1 MHRFVQPEPRNA
13 RLARQ
18 TRSGLLPRNR
28 LQGVP
33 SRPLL
38 PPSPVP
44 VRGHD
49 LRRLSIWPAASPA
62 RTGGDAPVP
71 IKPLTPEDRL
81 IDLQATRFRDDARLQ
96 QAFDNNPPLRAG
108 DTGPAVEK
116 LQQALLDLGFFLP
129 KSTKKTGTP
138 DGIFGQETQTVVKGF
153 QWRQGIV
160 QDGVVGRQ
168 TLGEL
173 DGLFTGQTATGT
185 GPSGPATPGTAL
197 TVTTI
202 DRTPKQFGRCGGFTW
217 GIDWETNARNGY
229 LVQEIIRTT
238 EMTECPGPAPPVEP
252 RLRYWEA
259 WRVQQDG
266 GIHGTSGP
274 DDDWRNQHSSPDPL
288 DGNPGTRGRW
298 RITGTVYF
306 VNQLDPAAGF
316 QVNKVPE
323 AGSLWAT
330 QTQPGNLTTPLLVR
344 TEADAWNCCA
354 ATPGTAAD
362 EPPPTS
368 PAPFEDLALNP

>member
-1 MHRFVQPEPRNA
+1 M
-13 RLARQ
+13 
-18 TRSGLLPRNR
+18 
-28 LQGVP
+28 
-33 SRPLL
+33 
-38 PPSPVP
+38 
-44 VRGHD
+44 
-49 LRRLSIWPAASPA
+49 SIWPAPASVPPTTGRA
-62 RTGGDAPVP
+62 TTGGDAPVP
-71 IKPLTPEDRL
+71 LVPLTATDRL
-81 IDLQATRFRDDARLQ
+81 IDLQATRFRDDTRLQ
-96 QAFDNNPPLRAG
+96 QAFDNNPPLG
-108 DTGPAVEK
+108 VPETGPAVET

-129 KSTKKTGTP
+129 KSTKRTGQP
-138 DGIFGQETQTVVKGF
+138 DGIFGEETRTVVKGF

-185 GPSGPATPGTAL
+185 GRSGPATSGTAL
-197 TVTTI
+197 TVTTV

-217 GIDWETNARNGY
+217 GIDWQTNARNGY
-229 LVQEIIRTT
+229 LVQEILRTT
-238 EMTECPGPAPPVEP
+238 RITDCPGPIPPVEP
-252 RLRYWEA
+252 NLRYWEA

-274 DDDWRNQHSSPDPL
+274 DDDWINQHSQADPL

-330 QTQPGNLTTPLLVR
+330 QTRPGNLGTPLLVR
-344 TEADAWNCCA
+344 TEADRWNCCA
-354 ATPGTAAD
+354 EKGETAAD
-362 EPPPTS
+362 TDTPVAPPAAS
-368 PAPFEDLALNP
+368 PLPFEEAV